1 MVQGLG
7 EWKRKWGS
15 LPGKLRDEIIRT
27 LEQNAEELVAEMKQN
42 APELSGALR
51 ESIGWT
57 WGDAPEGSMAI
68 GTVRGGDETL
78 QITIYA
84 GNEKTIVTNKSGGKF
99 QLAKLQEFGTKNM
112 AANPYFYP
120 VYRLRK
126 RRLKSRLT
134 RNANKVIRNL

>member
-7 EWKRKWGS
+7 DWKRKWGG
-15 LPGKLRDEIIRT
+15 LPGKLRDEIVRT
-27 LEQNAEELVAEMKQN
+27 LEQCAEELVAEMKQN
-42 APELSGALR
+42 APELSGELR

-68 GTVRGGDETL
+68 GTVSNGDQAL

-112 AANPYFYP
+112 PANPYFYP

-126 RRLKSRLT
+126 RRIKSRLT
-134 RNANKVIRNL
+134 RNAKKAIQSL

>member
-112 AANPYFYP
+112 AANPFFYP

>member
-1 MVQGLG
+1 MVEGLG

-15 LPGKLRDEIIRT
+15 LPGQLRDEIIRT

-42 APELSGALR
+42 APELSGTLR

-57 WGDAPEGSMAI
+57 WGDAPAGSMAI
-68 GTVRGGDETL
+68 GTVRGGDEAL

-84 GNEKTIVTNKSGGKF
+84 GNEKTIVKNKSGGKF

-112 AANPYFYP
+112 AANPFFYP

-134 RNANKVIRNL
+134 RKVNKVIRNL

>member
-1 MVQGLG
+1 MVEGLG

-42 APELSGALR
+42 APELSGELR

-84 GNEKTIVTNKSGGKF
+84 GNEKTIVKNKSGGKF

-112 AANPYFYP
+112 AANPFFYP

-134 RNANKVIRNL
+134 RNVNKVIRNL

>member
-57 WGDAPEGSMAI
+57 WGDAPEGWMAI